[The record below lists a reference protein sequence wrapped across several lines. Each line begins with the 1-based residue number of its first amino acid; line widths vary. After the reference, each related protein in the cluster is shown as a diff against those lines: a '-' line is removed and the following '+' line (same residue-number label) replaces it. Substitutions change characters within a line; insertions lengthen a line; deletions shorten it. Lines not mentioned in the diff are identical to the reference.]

1 MLQLVLFEV
10 LGLFSPMEKRER
22 KKGISTGRIKYNLR
36 RSNCCSNVV
45 SSCATRMPR
54 SGTSNRP
61 YPPFFRISA
70 DSLGPIAPCGI
81 VSSAR
86 AFFLYKFRS
95 NFSYFFFFSTNFSL
109 RYFIIIIILIIIRRV
124 KKKKFKILTE

>member
-1 MLQLVLFEV
+1 
-10 LGLFSPMEKRER
+10 
-22 KKGISTGRIKYNLR
+22 
-36 RSNCCSNVV
+36 
-45 SSCATRMPR
+45 MPR

-95 NFSYFFFFSTNFSL
+95 NFSYFFFSYEISPLIFLFV
-109 RYFIIIIILIIIRRV
+109 ILLLLL
-124 KKKKFKILTE
+124 F